1 MPKPDRV
8 LRLRPLKEV
17 PAALAKLRRVVLFHP
32 KPVVE
37 QLPPKMCVCGQ
48 PPRVNGKKSK
58 NKMQCPTCWEWFHF
72 DCIGLDDDT
81 DMDGVEWEC
90 EWCLDVVDREGF
102 QRWRT
107 DRKRPKK
114 RHQKDVPR
122 LKGGAPGE
130 DPLPRWSAPRDWDGK
145 VAEVE
150 ELARRAA
157 VKNRKL
163 TEAVEQLFDEGG
175 HHLADAEGL
184 AGLEARTVDEAVI
197 DEVLAEGLVQ
207 IDDDDDEE

>member
-1 MPKPDRV
+1 MKGR
-8 LRLRPLKEV
+8 
-17 PAALAKLRRVVLFHP
+17 
-32 KPVVE
+32 
-37 QLPPKMCVCGQ
+37 
-48 PPRVNGKKSK
+48 KSK
-58 NKMQCPTCWEWFHF
+58 KKMQCGTCWEWFHF
-72 DCIGLDDDT
+72 DCIGLEDDA
-81 DMDGVEWEC
+81 DMEGVEWKC
-90 EWCLDVVDREGF
+90 EWCQDAVDREGF

-122 LKGGAPGE
+122 LKGGVLGG

-184 AGLEARTVDEAVI
+184 AGLEARAVDEAVI
-197 DEVLAEGLVQ
+197 DEVLAAGLVQ
-207 IDDDDDEE
+207 IEDDEEEE